1 MGVLSIELMGKISG
15 KQIRNWVRKISQ
27 SDQKAFDCLFRHY
40 YAQLVRFAC
49 QYVHSKA
56 IASDIVQEG
65 FVRLWKKRR
74 SLDPDKS
81 IKAYLYQTVRNRS
94 LNYIRDHSKET
105 VGLEPLKEVGLEAR
119 NGEEQSNEAD
129 ERAELLKQW
138 IKDLPS
144 RQREAFELSRFEGL
158 DHDEI
163 AEVMGIS
170 ANTVNNHIVA
180 ALDTLRSRSGE
191 YQNQVKK

>member
-1 MGVLSIELMGKISG
+1 MGNISS
-15 KQIRNWVRKISQ
+15 KQIRNWVRKISE
-27 SDQKAFDCLFRHY
+27 SDQKAFDRLFRHF

-49 QYVHSKA
+49 KYVKSKA
-56 IASDIVQEG
+56 TASDIVQES
-65 FVRLWKKRR
+65 FVRLWKKRQT
-74 SLDPDKS
+74 LDPQRS
-81 IKAYLYQTVRNRS
+81 VKAYLYQTVRNRS

-105 VGLEPLKEVGLEAR
+105 VGLDPLKEYGLEAK
-119 NGEEQSNEAD
+119 NGSKQSAEMD
-129 ERAELLKQW
+129 DRSELLSQW
-138 IKDLPS
+138 IKELPK

-163 AEVMGIS
+163 AEVMDIS

-191 YQNQVKK
+191 YKDQAKST

>member
-1 MGVLSIELMGKISG
+1 MGKISG
-15 KQIRNWVRKISQ
+15 SQLRSWVRRISQ
-27 SDQKAFDCLFRHY
+27 SDKKAFDRLFRHY
-40 YAQLVRFAC
+40 YARLVRFSC
-49 QYVHSKA
+49 QYVNNKA

-65 FVRLWKKRR
+65 FVRIWQKRQ
-74 SLDPDKS
+74 SLDPNKS
-81 IKAYLYQTVRNRS
+81 IKAYLYQMVRNRS
-94 LNYIRDHSKET
+94 LNYLRDHSKET

-119 NGEEQSNEAD
+119 NGEENAGDSD
-129 ERAELLKQW
+129 ERSELLKQW
-138 IKDLPS
+138 IKDLPK

-180 ALDTLRSRSGE
+180 ALENLRSRSVE
-191 YQNQVKK
+191 YQDQVKK